1 MGIYVLRNHT
11 RVTDTSW
18 TNRSTWRGKVGKM
31 SQAEVERFLAG
42 NSLCRVGCLD
52 EEGWSYVV
60 PVWYQ
65 Y

>member
-1 MGIYVLRNHT
+1 
-11 RVTDTSW
+11 
-18 TNRSTWRGKVGKM
+18 M
-31 SQAEVERFLAG
+31 SQAEVEGFLAG